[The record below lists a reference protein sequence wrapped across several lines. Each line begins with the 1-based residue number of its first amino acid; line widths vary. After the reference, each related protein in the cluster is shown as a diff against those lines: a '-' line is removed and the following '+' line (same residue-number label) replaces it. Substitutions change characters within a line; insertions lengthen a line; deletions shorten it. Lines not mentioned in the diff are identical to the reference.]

1 MTDMVSSRLNPRY
14 TSRMIGWFDDDPTAP
29 EVPTEIAEDP
39 AMGVLLHARTAMVA
53 GANIDQ
59 DLSQWVLT
67 LTANPDG
74 SWNGWLAD
82 AVLRVRILT
91 ALGVGYG
98 ALPVDAETGRCYPRT
113 YSDRMVLDRA
123 IDWLHTELLADPR

>member
-1 MTDMVSSRLNPRY
+1 MTHMAPLNPRY
-14 TSRMIGWFDDDPTAP
+14 TSTMIGNHWDDDPSAP
-29 EVPTEIAEDP
+29 EVPDGIAEDP
-39 AMGVLLHARTAMVA
+39 AMRVLLHARTGLIHGVNVE
-53 GANIDQ
+53 G
-59 DLSQWVLT
+59 DLSRWVLH
-67 LTANPDG
+67 LMAEPDG

-82 AVLRVRILT
+82 ARLRVRILT

-98 ALPVDAETGRCYPRT
+98 ALTVDPDTGRCYPRT